1 MTDTSSSGRPEQDD
15 STNPTTAA
23 PDIDATLGAEGK
35 ASAETASTP
44 VGPGSSATTAAGS
57 SGTTAAR
64 SSGFSSS
71 RDYDAAGGSAGTR
84 SAWDTAD
91 RSGAQMVDQLQ
102 SMIDNVAHQ
111 AAPVLFQI
119 AAKAAELAATAAER
133 AGPLAQKAAEKTT
146 VYGARVAERGKE
158 VASDLRERSETAGAR
173 STGGNG
179 DKSSS
184 TGGS

>member
-1 MTDTSSSGRPEQDD
+1 MTDTTGSGRPEQDD
-15 STNPTTAA
+15 TTNPTTAA

-35 ASAETASTP
+35 ASAETGGTA
-44 VGPGSSATTAAGS
+44 VGPGTSGSTAAGS
-57 SGTTAAR
+57 S
-64 SSGFSSS
+64 SYSSS
-71 RDYDAAGGSAGTR
+71 RDYGAAPGSTESR
-84 SAWDTAD
+84 STWDTTD

-119 AAKAAELAATAAER
+119 AAKAAELAATAAEK

-146 VYGARVAERGKE
+146 VYGARLSERGKE
-158 VASDLRERSETAGAR
+158 VASDLRQRSETAGAA
-173 STGGNG
+173 TGNGNG
-179 DKSSS
+179 DRSSS